1 MKKKK
6 KSEQKKTPLPRHRW
20 EGIDD
25 DAEKE
30 GSTVFIEDKKEGEE
44 PSEIVDRAANFN
56 PFDEEKFEGNIS

>member
-6 KSEQKKTPLPRHRW
+6 KSEKLKAQMPRHRW

-25 DAEKE
+25 DAKE
-30 GSTVFIEDKKEGEE
+30 EESTVFIEDKKEGEE
-44 PSEIVDRAANFN
+44 PNEIVDRAANFN